1 MSAYS
6 SSVWPGRRL
15 GLLGVFLLGAVFS
28 ASGLDLPGLPP
39 AGPPRPSTLAPIKE
53 KTLGNGLRVIAVTR
67 AGLPIFTGEILI
79 KSGAEADPPKLA
91 GLAHLTADL
100 LNQGTAT
107 RTAPEIASAIEA
119 LGARLEIEAHW
130 DAVSIKLTGLSD
142 YAPSAL
148 GILAD
153 VIRNPS
159 FKAEEVERA
168 RRQTLDQLR
177 LALEAPGTVARL
189 AAGRVALGLSPYA
202 HPDSGT
208 LASLTRITRKDM
220 VALHR
225 SVYEP
230 GNAILVVSGPMPA
243 DDVFA
248 LAGKVFGD
256 WTGTHRTQASAAPV
270 PASAPT
276 SASPAKTRVLLIDMP
291 NAGQAAVFLACPSIP
306 RTATDY
312 FAGKVANAL
321 LGGGYSSWLNQEVRV
336 KRGLSYGAGSGIETH
351 RIAGL
356 FLASAQT
363 KNQSAAEVAQV
374 METQV
379 TRLAAE
385 TATPDYL
392 RSRKAVLIGAFS
404 RDLETND
411 GYAKRLG
418 EIALYGLP
426 LGTMERTIDDI
437 EAVDAGALR
446 AFAEHH
452 LPLSSMSV
460 VIAGEAKEAAG
471 PLRKLFPQLEIIP
484 QNALDFDA
492 ASLRKAGR
500 H

>member
-1 MSAYS
+1 MNSIVSTFMPA
-6 SSVWPGRRL
+6 RRCAL
-15 GLLGVFLLGAVFS
+15 FCAFALSTAFS
-28 ASGLDLPGLPP
+28 ASALDLPGLPP
-39 AGPPRPSTLAPIKE
+39 AGPPRHSSLAPIKE
-53 KTLGNGLRVIAVTR
+53 KTLDNGLRVIAVLRT
-67 AGLPIFTGEILI
+67 GLPIFTGEMLI

-91 GLAHLTADL
+91 GLAHITADI

-107 RTAPEIASAIEA
+107 RTAPEIASAVEA
-119 LGARLEIEAHW
+119 LGARLETEAHW

-148 GILAD
+148 PILAD

-159 FKAEEVERA
+159 FKTEEVERV

-208 LASLTRITRKDM
+208 LASLTRITRKDI
-220 VALHR
+220 VALHHSAYR
-225 SVYEP
+225 P

-248 LAGKVFGD
+248 LAAKVFGD
-256 WTGTHRTQASAAPV
+256 WTGSRSGHATAAPA
-270 PASAPT
+270 AS
-276 SASPAKTRVLLIDMP
+276 SAKPAKPRVLLIDMP

-306 RTATDY
+306 RNSTDY

-351 RIAGL
+351 RTAGL

-363 KNQSAAEVAQV
+363 KNESAAEVAQV

-379 TRLAAE
+379 TRLATE
-385 TATPDYL
+385 TASPDYL

-411 GYAKRLG
+411 GYVKRLG

-426 LGTMERTIDDI
+426 LETMQHTVEDID
-437 EAVDAGALR
+437 AVDAEGLR
-446 AFAEHH
+446 SFAGHH
-452 LPLSSMSV
+452 LPLSAMSV
-460 VIAGEAKEAAG
+460 VIAGEAEKAEP
-471 PLRKLFPQLEIIP
+471 PLKKLFPQLEVIP
-484 QNALDFDA
+484 QDALDFDA
-492 ASLRKAGR
+492 SSLQKAAR
-500 H
+500 R

>member
-1 MSAYS
+1 MA
-6 SSVWPGRRL
+6 L
-15 GLLGVFLLGAVFS
+15 S
-28 ASGLDLPGLPP
+28 ASALDLPGLPP

-53 KTLGNGLRVIAVTR
+53 KTLDNGLRVIAVTR

-79 KSGAEADPPKLA
+79 RSGAEADPPKLA

-119 LGARLEIEAHW
+119 LGAKLETEAHW

-148 GILAD
+148 AILAD

-225 SVYEP
+225 SAYLP

-248 LAGKVFGD
+248 LAAKAFGD
-256 WTGTHRTQASAAPV
+256 WTGTHQTKASAAPAS
-270 PASAPT
+270 ASAPT
-276 SASPAKTRVLLIDMP
+276 SASAKPAKTRVVLIDMP

-363 KNQSAAEVAQV
+363 KNESAAEVAQV

-379 TRLAAE
+379 TRLAIE

-392 RSRKAVLIGAFS
+392 HSRKAVLIGAFS

-411 GYAKRLG
+411 GYTKRLG

-426 LGTMERTIDDI
+426 LVTMEHTIEDI
-437 EAVDAGALR
+437 EAVDAAALR

-460 VIAGEAKEAAG
+460 VIAGEAKQAAG

>member
-1 MSAYS
+1 MSARLSTGATSHRFALLCALLLSVAS
-6 SSVWPGRRL
+6 SAP
-15 GLLGVFLLGAVFS
+15 A
-28 ASGLDLPGLPP
+28 LDLPGMPP
-39 AGPPRPSTLAPIKE
+39 AGPPRHATLAPIKE
-53 KTLGNGLRVIAVTR
+53 KTLANGLRVIAVVRT
-67 AGLPIFTGEILI
+67 GLPIFTADFLV

-91 GLAHLTADL
+91 GLAHLTADV

-119 LGARLEIEAHW
+119 LGAKLETNAHW
-130 DAVSIKLTGLSD
+130 DFVSVKVTGLSD
-142 YAPSAL
+142 YSPAAL
-148 GILAD
+148 AILAD

-159 FKAEEVERA
+159 FKTEEVERV

-202 HPDSGT
+202 HPDAGT
-208 LASLTRITRKDM
+208 LESLTRITQKDI

-225 SVYEP
+225 SAYRP

-248 LAGKVFGD
+248 LAEKVFGD
-256 WTGTHRTQASAAPV
+256 WAEPHPARVHAGAAP
-270 PASAPT
+270 
-276 SASPAKTRVLLIDMP
+276 SASRPAKPRVLLIDMP

-306 RTATDY
+306 RTAADY
-312 FAGKVANAL
+312 FSGKVANAL

-351 RIAGL
+351 RTAGL

-363 KNQSAAEVAQV
+363 KNESAAEVAQV

-379 TRLAAE
+379 TRLATE
-385 TATPDYL
+385 TASPDYL

-411 GYAKRLG
+411 GYVKRLG

-426 LGTMERTIDDI
+426 LNTMEHTVEDI
-437 EAVDAGALR
+437 EAVDAEALR
-446 AFAEHH
+446 SFAGHH
-452 LPLSSMSV
+452 LPLSAMSV
-460 VIAGEAKEAAG
+460 VIAGEAKQAAP
-471 PLRKLFPQLEIIP
+471 PLQKLFPQLEIIP
-484 QNALDFDA
+484 QDALDFDA
-492 ASLRKAGR
+492 GSLQKAAR

>member
-1 MSAYS
+1 MSAR
-6 SSVWPGRRL
+6 PFAL
-15 GLLGVFLLGAVFS
+15 CALLLSAAFPASAV
-28 ASGLDLPGLPP
+28 DLPGLPP
-39 AGPPRPSTLAPIKE
+39 AGPPRHAALAPIKE
-53 KTLGNGLRVIAVTR
+53 KTLENGLRVIAVLR
-67 AGLPIFTGEILI
+67 PGLPIFTADVLI

-91 GLAHLTADL
+91 GLAHLTADV

-119 LGARLEIEAHW
+119 LGAKLETEAHW
-130 DAVSIKLTGLSD
+130 DAVSVKLIGLSD
-142 YAPSAL
+142 YEPQAL
-148 GILAD
+148 AILAD

-159 FKAEEVERA
+159 FKKEEVERV

-208 LASLTRITRKDM
+208 LSSLTRMTRKDM

-225 SVYEP
+225 SAYRP

-248 LAGKVFGD
+248 MAGKVFGD
-256 WTGTHRTQASAAPV
+256 WTEPPPTRAGAAPA
-270 PASAPT
+270 PASR
-276 SASPAKTRVLLIDMP
+276 SAGPAKSRVLLIDMP

-306 RTATDY
+306 RSAADY

-351 RIAGL
+351 RTAGL

-363 KNQSAAEVAQV
+363 KNESAAEVAQV
-374 METQV
+374 MEAQV
-379 TRLAAE
+379 TRLATE

-404 RDLETND
+404 RDLETNE
-411 GYAKRLG
+411 GYVKRLG
-418 EIALYGLP
+418 EIAVYGLP
-426 LGTMERTIDDI
+426 LDTMEHTVEDI
-437 EAVDAGALR
+437 GAVDAEALR
-446 AFAEHH
+446 LFAEHH
-452 LPLSSMSV
+452 LPLSGMSV
-460 VIAGEAKEAAG
+460 VIAGEAKLAAA
-471 PLRKLFPQLEIIP
+471 PLKKLFPQLEIIP

-492 ASLRKAGR
+492 SSLQKAAR
-500 H
+500 R

>member
-1 MSAYS
+1 MSAFGCFRPAAAG
-6 SSVWPGRRL
+6 V
-15 GLLGVFLLGAVFS
+15 LLLCLAAS
-28 ASGLDLPGLPP
+28 APGLDLPGLPP
-39 AGPPRPSTLAPIKE
+39 AGPPRRPTLAPIKE
-53 KTLGNGLRVIAVTR
+53 KTLENGLRVIAVQR

-79 KSGAEADPPKLA
+79 KNGAEADPARLA
-91 GLAHLTADL
+91 GLAHFTADL

-107 RTAPEIASAIEA
+107 RKAPEIASAIEA
-119 LGARLEIEAHW
+119 LGAKLDIEAHW

-148 GILAD
+148 AILGD

-159 FKAEEVERA
+159 FNKEDVERV

-189 AAGRVALGLSPYA
+189 ASGRVALGLSPYA
-202 HPDSGT
+202 HPDAGT
-208 LASLTRITRKDM
+208 LASLARITRKDM
-220 VALHR
+220 VALHH
-225 SVYEP
+225 SAYQP

-243 DDVFA
+243 EDVFA

-256 WTGTHRTQASAAPV
+256 WTEARPAHAGAAA
-270 PASAPT
+270 ASAPAAP
-276 SASPAKTRVLLIDMP
+276 SVNPAKSRVLLIDMP

-306 RTATDY
+306 RNAEDY

-351 RIAGL
+351 RTAGL

-363 KNQSAAEVAQV
+363 KNESAAEVAQV
-374 METQV
+374 MEAQV

-392 RSRKAVLIGAFS
+392 RSRKAVLVGAFS

-411 GYAKRLG
+411 GYVKRLA

-426 LGTMERTIDDI
+426 LDTMEHTVEDI

-452 LPLSSMSV
+452 LALPGMSV
-460 VIAGEAKEAAG
+460 VIAGNAKEAAE
-471 PLRKLFPQLEIIP
+471 PLRKVFPQLEIIP
-484 QNALDFDA
+484 QNALDFDSG
-492 ASLRKAGR
+492 SLRKAAR
-500 H
+500 R

>member
-1 MSAYS
+1 MSADS
-6 SSVWPGRRL
+6 SSVWTGRRL
-15 GLLGVFLLGAVFS
+15 ALLCSCLFGAAFS
-28 ASGLDLPGLPP
+28 ASALDLPGLPP

-53 KTLGNGLRVIAVTR
+53 KTLDNGLRVIAVAR

-91 GLAHLTADL
+91 GLANVTADL

-119 LGARLEIEAHW
+119 LGAKLEIEAHW

-148 GILAD
+148 AILAD

-159 FKAEEVERA
+159 FKAEEVERV

-177 LALEAPGTVARL
+177 LALEAPGTVGRL

-256 WTGTHRTQASAAPV
+256 WTGAHRTQASAAPV
-270 PASAPT
+270 PASAP
-276 SASPAKTRVLLIDMP
+276 ASPAKTRVLLIDMP

-379 TRLAAE
+379 TRLAGE

-484 QNALDFDA
+484 QTALDFDA

-500 H
+500 R